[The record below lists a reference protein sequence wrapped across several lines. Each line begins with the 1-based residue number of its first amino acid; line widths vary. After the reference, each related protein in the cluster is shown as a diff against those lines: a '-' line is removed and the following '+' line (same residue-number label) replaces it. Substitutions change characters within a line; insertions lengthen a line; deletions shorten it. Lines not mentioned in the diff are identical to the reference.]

1 MRTENFFK
9 VCCAAGL
16 LAAMICTPGVGALE
30 AESFVPPPPPVNPAN
45 PAQAGTAAEKSAV
58 TNTLDDN
65 YVFDDNG
72 RRDPFTFTKAV
83 VNLQENTDGK
93 VVDTDNADH
102 GIPKEVV
109 EKKRNASELALN
121 LAEGALMDLDP
132 NSAIA
137 KCEQGM
143 EEFKDV
149 PDISRYPEL
158 EVVKGRIL
166 RARKAGEQMRS
177 RQTVERDFYAMNIK
191 INGVMVH
198 KKNPLAIINTKIV
211 HKGDLVPVSGDATD
225 IMVDEILSERVVF
238 LFRGYRMTLMVADAG
253 GK

>member
-1 MRTENFFK
+1 MQTAQLIK
-9 VCCAAGL
+9 TCSAAGAVL
-16 LAAMICTPGVGALE
+16 LAVLICAPSVFAGEVE
-30 AESFVPPPPPVNPAN
+30 AVTPPPPPVNSGQPI
-45 PAQAGTAAEKSAV
+45 AAPDKAAV
-58 TNTLDDN
+58 TNILDDN

-83 VNLQENTDGK
+83 VNLKEDNGVPSINDGNP
-93 VVDTDNADH
+93 DPTL
-102 GIPKEVV
+102 PKELV

-121 LAEGALMDLDP
+121 LSEAALMELDP
-132 NSAIA
+132 NTAIA

-149 PDISRYPEL
+149 LDISRYPEL

-211 HKGDLVPVSGDATD
+211 HKGDLVPISGDATD
-225 IMVDEILSERVVF
+225 IMVDEILPERVVF
-238 LFRGYRMTLMVADAG
+238 LFRGYRMTLLVADAG